1 MKGWMELLQKKRKEE
16 MFLLATKFRCGMLIQ
31 IDLRENPF
39 VIFILF
45 FKEKLGYIPLPLSWL
60 FMEIR
65 KSPFN
70 SAKMRKRN

>member
-39 VIFILF
+39 IIFIFF
-45 FKEKLGYIPLPLSWL
+45 FKEKTRLYPTSIIMVIYGNKK
-60 FMEIR
+60 
-65 KSPFN
+65 KSI
-70 SAKMRKRN
+70 